1 MAAEQVRA
9 VVDVKSENFH
19 QVVEESIATDSTTF
33 YEQLIA
39 ANERLRI
46 QLSKIFTEF
55 VNKARLEQEAN
66 GDQKKRKTKRNTRF
80 HFTQWILVFF
90 FFHLATDENEDEEE
104 DAEPE
109 PSDNDEDDADDDEE
123 EGDEQP

>member
-9 VVDVKSENFH
+9 VVDVNSEKFH
-19 QVVEESIATDSTTF
+19 QVVEEPIATDSTTS

-66 GDQKKRKTKRNTRF
+66 GDQKKRKIKRNTRF
-80 HFTQWILVFF
+80 HFIYWILVSF
-90 FFHLATDENEDEEE
+90 FFHLAADENEDEDE
-104 DAEPE
+104 DGEPE
-109 PSDNDEDDADDDEE
+109 PSDEDDADDDEE

>member
-1 MAAEQVRA
+1 MAAEGVRA

-19 QVVEESIATDSTTF
+19 QVVEESVGTSSTTS

-66 GDQKKRKTKRNTRF
+66 GDQKKRKAKRNTRF
-80 HFTQWILVFF
+80 HFIHWICALLLSFS
-90 FFHLATDENEDEEE
+90 N
-104 DAEPE
+104 
-109 PSDNDEDDADDDEE
+109 
-123 EGDEQP
+123 